1 MKNDTKIFMQDL
13 GLTDYKSAWDHQTK
27 LHKQLV
33 FNKLNTQPNISQYFI
48 LCEHPAV
55 YTLGKSGSLDNLLL
69 SQNEL
74 AQKGYAYYKINRG
87 GDITHHGPGQIV
99 GYPILDLSYFK
110 EDVGWYVRAIEE
122 VIIRTLA
129 DFGIKAMRI
138 EKFTGVWIQGS
149 PMRKIAAIGVHMSR
163 WVTLH
168 GFALNV
174 NNDISLFDHIIPC
187 GIQDPNKTVTSL
199 ANELGKEI
207 ALEDVKKR
215 LMQHFNAVFE
225 VELTIL
231 PKKIEQND

>member
-1 MKNDTKIFMQDL
+1 MKNNAKILLKDL
-13 GLTDYKSAWDHQTK
+13 GLIDYQEAWAQQTS

-33 FNKLNTQPNISQYFI
+33 SNKLSSRPNSTQHFI

-55 YTLGKSGSLDNLLL
+55 YTLGRSGSVDNLLL

-74 AQKGYAYYKINRG
+74 SQKGYAYYKINRG

-99 GYPILDLSYFK
+99 GYPILDLAYFK
-110 EDVGWYVRAIEE
+110 EDVGWYVRSLEE

-129 DFGIKAMRI
+129 DYGIQARRI
-138 EKFTGVWIQGS
+138 EKFTGVWIEGQ

-174 NNDISLFDHIIPC
+174 NNDIRLFDHIIPC

-199 ANELGKEI
+199 AAELGKEI
-207 ALEDVKKR
+207 ALEDVKTR
-215 LMQHFNAVFE
+215 IIHHFNAVFG
-225 VELTIL
+225 VELSI
-231 PKKIEQND
+231 PKEKIEQND